1 LNRIIIQPVMDE
13 AILDLLASPGGMGLA
28 STPPV
33 DCHHIRQVKPFSLW
47 VAEPNYDDP
56 DNLRGQ
62 LSDALSEYSRE
73 YSAYYS
79 RNAANGAHPPDSC
92 PRIVL
97 LPGLGVLCAGPDLET
112 STLVRDVARR
122 TLTVRAGMAAYEP
135 LPEAELFRMEHGPIE
150 QAENRGTQPLAGRAA
165 LVTGAAGAIGAGISE
180 GLLRQ
185 GCAVALADLPGA
197 RLESLYEEFHGR
209 YGGLA
214 MALPFD
220 VTEPAQ
226 VADAFGRVILAWGG
240 LDLVVMNAG
249 VALVSSLEEMDLAA
263 FRRLERINIEGT
275 LNLLTAAARH
285 FRLQGAGGDVVHIS
299 TKNVFAPGA
308 QFGAYSATK
317 AAAHQ
322 LARIASLELAEIGV
336 RVNMVAPDAV
346 FAHGDR
352 GSGLWAEVGPGRAQS
367 KGLQTNELEEHYRKR
382 NLLKSK
388 IRAADVGNA
397 VLYFATR
404 QSPTTGATI
413 PVDGGLPEATPR

>member
-1 LNRIIIQPVMDE
+1 
-13 AILDLLASPGGMGLA
+13 
-28 STPPV
+28 
-33 DCHHIRQVKPFSLW
+33 
-47 VAEPNYDDP
+47 
-56 DNLRGQ
+56 
-62 LSDALSEYSRE
+62 
-73 YSAYYS
+73 
-79 RNAANGAHPPDSC
+79 
-92 PRIVL
+92 
-97 LPGLGVLCAGPDLET
+97 
-112 STLVRDVARR
+112 
-122 TLTVRAGMAAYEP
+122 
-135 LPEAELFRMEHGPIE
+135 
-150 QAENRGTQPLAGRAA
+150 
-165 LVTGAAGAIGAGISE
+165 
-180 GLLRQ
+180 
-185 GCAVALADLPGA
+185 
-197 RLESLYEEFHGR
+197 
-209 YGGLA
+209 

-240 LDLVVMNAG
+240 LDLVVINAG
-249 VALVSSLEEMDLAA
+249 VALVSSLEEMDPEA

-322 LARIASLELAEIGV
+322 LARIASLELAELGV

-352 GSGLWAEVGPGRAQS
+352 GSGFVGGSRSRPGAVQGPAGERIGRTLSEAQSAEV
-367 KGLQTNELEEHYRKR
+367 ED
-382 NLLKSK
+382 
-388 IRAADVGNA
+388 RAADVGNA
-397 VLYFATR
+397 VLYFATH

>member
-1 LNRIIIQPVMDE
+1 M
-13 AILDLLASPGGMGLA
+13 AG
-28 STPPV
+28 
-33 DCHHIRQVKPFSLW
+33 
-47 VAEPNYDDP
+47 YD
-56 DNLRGQ
+56 
-62 LSDALSEYSRE
+62 
-73 YSAYYS
+73 
-79 RNAANGAHPPDSC
+79 
-92 PRIVL
+92 
-97 LPGLGVLCAGPDLET
+97 
-112 STLVRDVARR
+112 
-122 TLTVRAGMAAYEP
+122 P
-135 LPEAELFRMEHGPIE
+135 LPEAELFRMEHAPVE
-150 QAENRGTQPLAGRAA
+150 QSENRFTLPLAGRVA

-197 RLESLYEEFHGR
+197 RLESLWEEFHDR
-209 YGGLA
+209 YGDLA

-226 VADAFGRVILAWGG
+226 VAEAFGRVILAWGG

-249 VALVSSLEEMDLAA
+249 VALVCSLAEMDLEA

-275 LNLLTAAARH
+275 LNLLSAAARH
-285 FRLQGAGGDVVHIS
+285 FHLQGAGGDVVLIS

-322 LARIASLELAEIGV
+322 LARIASLELAELGV

-352 GSGLWAEVGPGRAQS
+352 GSGLWAEVGPGRARS
-367 KGLQTNELEEHYRKR
+367 KGLQPDELEEHYRQR

-388 IRAADVGNA
+388 IAAADVGNA
-397 VLYFATR
+397 VLYFATH